1 MESNPTTWQERFALT
16 TCPASAL
23 ASTLDPTALG
33 VAVIYAPA
41 TADAGETVFLVIESR
56 ARALR
61 TECERR
67 LSMAKLPPLA
77 SLALAF
83 KADAPSDATPEAV
96 HASCRQQV
104 IFAGELRR
112 ALRPAM
118 R

>member
-16 TCPASAL
+16 TCL
-23 ASTLDPTALG
+23 ASDVASSIPPTALG

-41 TADAGETVFLVIESR
+41 TADTDETVCLVIESR
-56 ARALR
+56 ARALLG
-61 TECERR
+61 ECERR
-67 LSMAKLPPLA
+67 LSTAKLPPLA
-77 SLALAF
+77 SLAVAF
-83 KADAPSDATPEAV
+83 QADAPAEATPEAI

-104 IFAGELRR
+104 VFAGELRR